1 MQGTRTP
8 ARLLAGAAVAVALTG
23 CVAVDGPPPAPA
35 PSPAPATDPVRPPQE
50 VEPQIVLQGPAREA
64 LEAALPAPARSA
76 AAPPRGDTRRATGH
90 AAPSRTPSPAAP
102 SPSASPSPAAAVRPP
117 AGRVARVSPPAT
129 PEVRELERL
138 AERLRKAPPVTG
150 KDVCELGE
158 RYGALDPATVR
169 GGLCRSAY
177 EH

>member
-1 MQGTRTP
+1 MQGTRIP
-8 ARLLAGAAVAVALTG
+8 ARLLAGAAVAAALTG

-35 PSPAPATDPVRPPQE
+35 PSPAPATDPVRPPQGA
-50 VEPQIVLQGPAREA
+50 EPQIVLQGPAREA

-76 AAPPRGDTRRATGH
+76 AAPPRGETRRATGH

-102 SPSASPSPAAAVRPP
+102 SPSASPAVARQP
-117 AGRVARVSPPAT
+117 AGRVARVSPPAA
-129 PEVRELERL
+129 PEARELERL

-158 RYGALDPATVR
+158 RYGGLDPAGVR
-169 GGLCRSAY
+169 GDLCREAY
-177 EH
+177 GR